1 MAGGATGEQ
10 LNGIT
15 QSVTKTK
22 APIGNAMDTITFI
35 DGSLMRIKPGA
46 DGPLAPGFAA
56 C

>member
-15 QSVTKTK
+15 QSVTKAK
-22 APIGNAMDTITFI
+22 AWIRQVMDSITFI
-35 DGSLMRIKPGA
+35 DGSLMRIKSNA